1 MPLSWCG
8 WCFHWVS
15 FSCAFALFWLGVD
28 FVCGGCLFCVGFGWS
43 VRLCGG
49 RLLLVYLLLLV
60 FCLLSVCCCRC
71 FGVLFGV
78 GVLVVSF
85 AGVFVG
91 VCVERLLF
99 LVFVVGPVMAW
110 FLFHSFILL
119 VGMYRCCGLLLVGVV
134 WCGCWYVGVVWCV
147 LVRGCVLVR
156 ELRGFGVGCVG
167 T

>member
-1 MPLSWCG
+1 
-8 WCFHWVS
+8 
-15 FSCAFALFWLGVD
+15 
-28 FVCGGCLFCVGFGWS
+28 
-43 VRLCGG
+43 
-49 RLLLVYLLLLV
+49 
-60 FCLLSVCCCRC
+60 
-71 FGVLFGV
+71 V